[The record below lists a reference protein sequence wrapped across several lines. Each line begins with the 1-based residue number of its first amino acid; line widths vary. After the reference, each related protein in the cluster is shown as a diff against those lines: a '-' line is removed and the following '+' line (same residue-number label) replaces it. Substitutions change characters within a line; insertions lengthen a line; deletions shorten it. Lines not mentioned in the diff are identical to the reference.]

1 VVLTTEVYAPEQLYA
16 TPIVGF
22 STTLIVTV
30 RLLPR
35 AMPPAVQVGGV
46 VTEVPIT
53 FRERLVGRSK
63 MTVGIAVE
71 AAWIVLRLAFTKNP
85 LKRFR
90 A

>member
-1 VVLTTEVYAPEQLYA
+1 VKDSTSGYRAWNPALLQHLSQRSTIASGY
-16 TPIVGF
+16 GF
-22 STTLIVTV
+22 QVEMAY
-30 RLLPR
+30 R
-35 AMPPAVQVGGV
+35 AVQVGGV

-63 MTVGIAVE
+63 MTVGIARE
-71 AAWIVLRLAFTKNP
+71 AAWIVLRLAFTRSP